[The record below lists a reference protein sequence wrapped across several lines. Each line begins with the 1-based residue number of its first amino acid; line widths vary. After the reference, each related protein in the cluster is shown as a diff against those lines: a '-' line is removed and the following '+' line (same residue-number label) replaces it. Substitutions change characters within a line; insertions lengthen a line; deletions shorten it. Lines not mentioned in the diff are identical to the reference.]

1 MGEFEDRGGEPGTG
15 DAGVQYGCSSDLTMG
30 EAIKNWDDFR
40 AMLRGKMFLVG
51 VDLLSVDDVVNE
63 KYQTAGV
70 VEELTDD
77 GFLLLKRDDGS
88 LFTLPYDPAS
98 IKTANKGEYRLKSS
112 SHVVVN
118 PDYMTSW
125 DVKLKSA
132 EDVAYFKSHGFK
144 R

>member
-1 MGEFEDRGGEPGTG
+1 M
-15 DAGVQYGCSSDLTMG
+15 TMG

-40 AMLRGKMFLVG
+40 AIMRGKMFLVG
-51 VDLLSVDDVVNE
+51 VDLLSVDDVVIE

-70 VEELTDD
+70 VEEMTDD
-77 GFLLLKRDDGS
+77 GFFVLKRNDGS
-88 LFTLPYDPAS
+88 LFTLPYDPTS
-98 IKTANKGEYRLKSS
+98 IKTADKGEYNLRSTS
-112 SHVVVN
+112 QVVVN
-118 PDYMTSW
+118 PDYMTTW